1 VQDRATGK
9 LLERTKIFHEGTQ
22 AVNTELPT
30 KENDLSPANNDMDNL
45 LAPCVSWKGKKVG
58 VQGQKKKPLF
68 RKIRSNHD
76 CESSFRDRV
85 LPPAAICF

>member
-45 LAPCVSWKGKKVG
+45 LAPCVSWKGKKG
-58 VQGQKKKPLF
+58 GGPGPK
-68 RKIRSNHD
+68 
-76 CESSFRDRV
+76 EE
-85 LPPAAICF
+85 AAIPENPQ